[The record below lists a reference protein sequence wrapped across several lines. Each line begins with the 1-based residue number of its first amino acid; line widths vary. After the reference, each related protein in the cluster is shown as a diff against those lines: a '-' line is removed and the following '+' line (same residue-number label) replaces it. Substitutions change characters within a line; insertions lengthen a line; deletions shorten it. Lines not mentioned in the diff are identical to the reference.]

1 MVFSNPSYRYIN
13 PGKDAPSNKD
23 KKTLNKRAKQF
34 TDISLSFEPHPLTG
48 DITILRNERAI
59 NNALKNLI
67 MIAAGEVP
75 FQSLVGSHVRSYM
88 FEMVADEA
96 TAQFLKDEIT
106 RLIEA
111 WEPRANLVPRGS
123 LISMGT
129 AEIRAQQSM
138 DNYNNNIYFQ
148 ENASFSDF
156 FNDSLEDAGV
166 YVSVLPEQNEYMVTI
181 TYKIVG
187 YNETFQ
193 VDQILTPTR

>member
-1 MVFSNPSYRYIN
+1 VFSNPSYRYIN
-13 PGKDAPSNKD
+13 PGKDAPSNRD
-23 KKTLNKRAKQF
+23 KVTLNKRAKQF

-59 NNALKNLI
+59 NNSIKNLI

-88 FEMVADEA
+88 FEMVADRA
-96 TAQFLKDEIT
+96 TAQFLKDEIK

-111 WEPRANLVPRGS
+111 WEPRANLVPKGT
-123 LISMGT
+123 ITPMGT

-138 DNYNNNIYFQ
+138 DNYNNKVYFQ
-148 ENASFSDF
+148 ENASFADF
-156 FNDSLEDAGV
+156 MNDDLEDAGV
-166 YVSVLPEQNEYMVTI
+166 YVSVLPDQNEYMVTV

-193 VDQILTPTR
+193 VDHILTPTR

>member
-13 PGKDAPSNKD
+13 PGKDAPSNRD
-23 KKTLNKRAKQF
+23 KVTLNKRAKQF

-59 NNALKNLI
+59 NNSIKNLI

-88 FEMVADEA
+88 FEMVADRA
-96 TAQFLKDEIT
+96 TAQFLKDEIR

-111 WEPRANLVPRGS
+111 YEPRANLVPKGT
-123 LISMGT
+123 LTPMGT

-138 DNYNNNIYFQ
+138 DNYNNKVYFQ

-156 FNDSLEDAGV
+156 LNDDLEDAGV
-166 YVSVLPEQNEYMVTI
+166 YVSVLPDQNEYMVTV